1 MHGSCHFYD
10 NINDDDDDA
19 VNHDNDDS
27 INNDYVY
34 YVDYNDDDIINDTHT
49 NTGNS
54 LLNL

>member
-19 VNHDNDDS
+19 VN
-27 INNDYVY
+27 
-34 YVDYNDDDIINDTHT
+34 DDIDDGIYNYYDT

>member
-10 NINDDDDDA
+10 RINDDDDDDG
-19 VNHDNDDS
+19 N
-27 INNDYVY
+27 NNDYDY
-34 YVDYNDDDIINDTHT
+34 YVDYNDDDTINDTHT